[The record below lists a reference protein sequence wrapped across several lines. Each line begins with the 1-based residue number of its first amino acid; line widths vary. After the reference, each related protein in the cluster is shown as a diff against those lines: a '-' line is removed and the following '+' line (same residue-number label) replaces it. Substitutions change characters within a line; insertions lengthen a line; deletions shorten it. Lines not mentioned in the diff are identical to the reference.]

1 MKTAFL
7 FPGQGSQKLG
17 MAKDLYEQYEE
28 VRKIY
33 EKVKDITNIDG
44 IYTIS
49 NCYYEFSNFRSIKK

>member
-33 EKVKDITNIDG
+33 EKVKDITNID
-44 IYTIS
+44 IAKITFE
-49 NCYYEFSNFRSIKK
+49 NRRKIK